1 MQDISIIGIIVA
13 VVVLVI
19 LLFMAIGYVKAPP
32 DMAYIISGVKK
43 KSKVV
48 IGKASIRIP
57 FFERLDKLNL
67 RLIPI
72 DVKTSNAVPTADYI
86 NINVDA
92 TVNVKISNNPEK
104 LRLAAENFLNKNT
117 EYIAGVAREVLEGNV
132 REIVGKMKLEEMV
145 SDRQKFANLV
155 KENAEPDLAAMGLDI
170 ISFNVQ
176 NFVDGNE
183 VIENLGIDNIVKI
196 KKAAAIARAE
206 SERDIKVAQASA
218 DKESNDA
225 AVAAQTE
232 IAKKQ
237 NELAIKKSELQM
249 EADTKKAMADAAYD
263 IQKEEQR
270 KTIEVATA
278 NADIAKQEREI
289 ELKQKEVAVTE
300 QSLEAE
306 VKKKAEANKYA
317 AQQQAEAEAMRYAKE
332 QEAAGIRAVGEAEA
346 SAIQAKGIA
355 EAEAM
360 EKKAEAYAKYNK
372 AAVAEMMIKVLPD
385 IAAKVAE
392 PLGQIDKITIIGGGD
407 GENGVGKVAGNV
419 PVVMAKVFES
429 MKEATGIDL
438 SEIINADSYDAKVNR
453 NVNVTGLDGVNLV
466 VNADTDK
473 KGEKTEN

>member
-1 MQDISIIGIIVA
+1 MPQTIGPFKSDEARIA
-13 VVVLVI
+13 AAKTLDKAVLV
-19 LLFMAIGYVKAPP
+19 LPRDKKSFDCVKKISHQENVTELV
-32 DMAYIISGVKK
+32 DMAFYL
-43 KSKVV
+43 
-48 IGKASIRIP
+48 P
-57 FFERLDKLNL
+57 FTRL
-67 RLIPI
+67 
-72 DVKTSNAVPTADYI
+72 
-86 NINVDA
+86 
-92 TVNVKISNNPEK
+92 KISNGKINVGIAISG
-104 LRLAAENFLNKNT
+104 LLWRGGYTGKN
-117 EYIAGVAREVLEGNV
+117 EFGLKDDY
-132 REIVGKMKLEEMV
+132 KFMMKSVINSLMSDSQIQIHLTPHVV
-145 SDRQKFANLV
+145 SGDALQ
-155 KENAEPDLAAMGLDI
+155 
-170 ISFNVQ
+170 
-176 NFVDGNE
+176 VD
-183 VIENLGIDNIVKI
+183 DY
-196 KKAAAIARAE
+196 
-206 SERDIKVAQASA
+206 
-218 DKESNDA
+218 
-225 AVAAQTE
+225 
-232 IAKKQ
+232 
-237 NELAIKKSELQM
+237 ELAYE
-249 EADTKKAMADAAYD
+249 

-270 KTIEVATA
+270 KTIEVTTA

-317 AQQQAEAEAMRYAKE
+317 AQQQAEAQLYQRQKEAEARQFEAQRQAEAQKAQAEAMRYAKE

-473 KGEKTEN
+473 NGEKTEN

>member
-1 MQDISIIGIIVA
+1 
-13 VVVLVI
+13 
-19 LLFMAIGYVKAPP
+19 
-32 DMAYIISGVKK
+32 
-43 KSKVV
+43 
-48 IGKASIRIP
+48 
-57 FFERLDKLNL
+57 
-67 RLIPI
+67 
-72 DVKTSNAVPTADYI
+72 
-86 NINVDA
+86 
-92 TVNVKISNNPEK
+92 
-104 LRLAAENFLNKNT
+104 
-117 EYIAGVAREVLEGNV
+117 
-132 REIVGKMKLEEMV
+132 
-145 SDRQKFANLV
+145 
-155 KENAEPDLAAMGLDI
+155 MGLDI

-317 AQQQAEAEAMRYAKE
+317 AQQQAEAQKAEAEAMRYAKE

-473 KGEKTEN
+473 NGEKTEN